1 MRRPTKKMATEHLAT
16 ERRAILAKALDHVPF
31 DGWTERTLRQGAEDA
46 GFDDTMVRLAFPR
59 SGADAIEFWSTET
72 DREMAAALAEQD
84 IAALKIRERI
94 AAAVRWRLEAMA
106 PHREAVRRSLSYLS
120 QPQHAGLGLR
130 CLYRTVDEMWHAA
143 GDTATDFNFY
153 TKRGLLAGVYT
164 STMLFWLDDDSEDHA
179 ATWSFLDRR
188 IADALRIPKVSA
200 RLRKIPAAIPR
211 PRRFVRRVRERLRE
225 GDRG

>member
-1 MRRPTKKMATEHLAT
+1 MPRPTTEHLAA
-16 ERRAILAKALDHVPF
+16 ERRAILEKALDHVPF
-31 DGWTERTLRQGAEDA
+31 DGWTKRSLRQGAADA
-46 GFDDTMVRLAFPR
+46 GFDDTLLRRAFP
-59 SGADAIEFWSTET
+59 GGPAGAIEFWSTET
-72 DREMAAALAEQD
+72 DRAMAAALAEQD

-94 AAAVRWRLEAMA
+94 ATAVRWRLEAAA
-106 PHREAVRRSLSYLS
+106 PHREAVRRTLSYLG

-164 STMLFWLDDDSEDHA
+164 STLLFWLDDESEDHEE
-179 ATWSFLDRR
+179 TWSFLDRR
-188 IADALRIPKVSA
+188 IADAMRIPKVTG
-200 RLRKIPAAIPR
+200 RLRQIPRAVPR

-225 GDRG
+225 GERG

>member
-1 MRRPTKKMATEHLAT
+1 MRQPVRKMATEHLAT
-16 ERRAILAKALDHVPF
+16 ERRAILGKALAHVPF
-31 DGWTERTLRQGAEDA
+31 DGWTGRTLRQGAEEA
-46 GFDDTMVRLAFPR
+46 GFDDTIARRAFPR
-59 SGADAIEFWSTET
+59 GGASAIEFWSTET
-72 DREMAAALAEQD
+72 DREMAAALADQGISD
-84 IAALKIRERI
+84 LKIRERI
-94 AAAVRWRLEAMA
+94 AAAVRWRLEALA

-164 STMLFWLDDDSEDHA
+164 STMLFWLDDDSENHA

-211 PRRFVRRVRERLRE
+211 PLRFVRRVREHLRE
-225 GDRG
+225 GERG

>member
-1 MRRPTKKMATEHLAT
+1 MKRPRTEHLAT
-16 ERRAILAKALDHVPF
+16 ERRAILDKALDHVPF
-31 DGWTERTLRQGAEDA
+31 DGWSERSLRQGAADA
-46 GFDDTMVRLAFPR
+46 GFDDTMWRRAFPR
-59 SGADAIEFWSTET
+59 GGADAIEFWSAET
-72 DREMAAALAEQD
+72 DRAMAAALLEQD
-84 IAALKIRERI
+84 ITSLKIRGRI
-94 AAAVRWRLEAMA
+94 AAAVRWRLEALT
-106 PHREAVRRSLSYLS
+106 PHREAARRALSHLS

-164 STMLFWLDDDSEDHA
+164 STTLFWLDDETDGHA

-188 IADALRIPKVSA
+188 IADAMRLPKVTA
-200 RLRKIPAAIPR
+200 RLGKIPAALPH
-211 PRRFVRRVRERLRE
+211 PRRFVRRVREHLRE

>member
-1 MRRPTKKMATEHLAT
+1 MRRRTRKMAGEHLAA
-16 ERRAILAKALDHVPF
+16 ERRAILDKALDHVPF
-31 DGWTERTLRQGAEDA
+31 DGWTERSLRQGAADA
-46 GFDDTMVRLAFPR
+46 GFDDAMVRLTFPR
-59 SGADAIEFWSTET
+59 GGADAIEFWSTET
-72 DREMAAALAEQD
+72 DREMAAALAEQN
-84 IAALKIRERI
+84 IADLKVRERI
-94 AAAVRWRLEAMA
+94 AAAVRWRLETLA

-164 STMLFWLDDDSEDHA
+164 STLLFWLDDDSEDHA
-179 ATWSFLDRR
+179 ATWPFLDRR
-188 IADALRIPKVSA
+188 IADALRIPQVSG
-200 RLRKIPAAIPR
+200 RLRKIPKAVPR
-211 PRRFVRRVRERLRE
+211 PRRFVRRVRENLRE

>member
-1 MRRPTKKMATEHLAT
+1 MTEHLAT
-16 ERRAILAKALDHVPF
+16 ERQAILDKALDHVPF
-31 DGWTERTLRQGAEDA
+31 DGWTERALRQGAEEA
-46 GFDDTMVRLAFPR
+46 GFDDTMWRRAFPR
-59 SGADAIEFWSTET
+59 GGADAIEFWSAET
-72 DREMAAALAEQD
+72 DREMAAALTEQD
-84 IAALKIRERI
+84 IGSLKIRERI
-94 AAAVRWRLEAMA
+94 AAAVRWRLEKLAA
-106 PHREAVRRSLSYLS
+106 RREAVRRSLSYLS

-164 STMLFWLDDDSEDHA
+164 STILYWLDDDSEDRA

-200 RLRKIPAAIPR
+200 RLRKVSAAIPR
-211 PRRFVRRVRERLRE
+211 PWRFARRVRERLRE

>member
-1 MRRPTKKMATEHLAT
+1 MTEHLAA
-16 ERRAILAKALDHVPF
+16 ERRAILDKALDHVPF
-31 DGWTERTLRQGAEDA
+31 DGWTERSLRQGAEEA
-46 GFDDTMVRLAFPR
+46 GLDDTMWRRAFPR
-59 SGADAIEFWSTET
+59 GGADAIEFWSAET
-72 DREMAAALAEQD
+72 DREMAAALAEQGV
-84 IAALKIRERI
+84 AELKIRERI
-94 AAAVRWRLEAMA
+94 AASVRWRLEALG
-106 PHREAVRRSLSYLS
+106 PHREAMRRSLSYLS

-164 STMLFWLDDDSEDHA
+164 STMLFWLDDETDGHT

-188 IADALRIPKVSA
+188 IADALRIPKLSG
-200 RLRKIPAAIPR
+200 RLRHIPAVIPR
-211 PRRFVRRVRERLRE
+211 PRRFVRRVREHLRE

>member
-1 MRRPTKKMATEHLAT
+1 MRRPARKMASGHLTA
-16 ERRAILAKALDHVPF
+16 ERRAILDKALGHVPF
-31 DGWTERTLRQGAEDA
+31 DGWSERTLRQGAEEA
-46 GFDDTMVRLAFPR
+46 GLDDTMWRRAFPR
-59 SGADAIEFWSTET
+59 GGADAIEFWSTET

-84 IAALKIRERI
+84 IADLKIRERI
-94 AAAVRWRLEAMA
+94 AAAVRWRLEALA

-120 QPQHAGLGLR
+120 QPRHAGLGLR

-164 STMLFWLDDDSEDHA
+164 STMLFWLDDDSEGHA
-179 ATWSFLDRR
+179 ATWPFLDRR
-188 IADALRIPKVSA
+188 IADALRIPKITA

-211 PRRFVRRVRERLRE
+211 PARFVRRVREHLHE
-225 GDRG
+225 GDSG

>member
-1 MRRPTKKMATEHLAT
+1 MASEHLAA

-31 DGWTERTLRQGAEDA
+31 DGWTERTLRQGAEEA
-46 GFDDTMVRLAFPR
+46 GFDDAMVRLAFPR
-59 SGADAIEFWSTET
+59 GGADAIEFWSTET
-72 DREMAAALAEQD
+72 DRAMAAALAEQN
-84 IAALKIRERI
+84 IADLKVRERI
-94 AAAVRWRLEAMA
+94 AAAVRWRLETLA

-164 STMLFWLDDDSEDHA
+164 STMLFWLDDDSADHA
-179 ATWSFLDRR
+179 ATWPFLDRR
-188 IADALRIPKVSA
+188 IADALRIPQISG
-200 RLRKIPAAIPR
+200 RLRKIPAAVPR
-211 PRRFVRRVRERLRE
+211 PRRFVRRVRENLRE

>member
-1 MRRPTKKMATEHLAT
+1 MRRRMTEHLAA
-16 ERRAILAKALDHVPF
+16 ERRAILDKALDHVPF
-31 DGWTERTLRQGAEDA
+31 DGWTERSLRQGAKEA
-46 GFDDTMVRLAFPR
+46 GLDDTMARLAFPR
-59 SGADAIEFWSTET
+59 GGADAIEFWSAET
-72 DREMAAALAEQD
+72 DREMAAALAGQNITD
-84 IAALKIRERI
+84 LKIRERI
-94 AAAVRWRLEAMA
+94 AAAVRWRLETLA

-179 ATWSFLDRR
+179 ATWPFLDRR
-188 IADALRIPKVSA
+188 IADALRIPQISG

-211 PRRFVRRVRERLRE
+211 PRRFVRRVRENLRE

>member
-1 MRRPTKKMATEHLAT
+1 MAAEHLAS
-16 ERRAILAKALDHVPF
+16 ERRAILDKALDHVPF
-31 DGWTERTLRQGAEDA
+31 DGWSERSLRQGAADA
-46 GFDDTMVRLAFPR
+46 GFDDTMARRAFPR
-59 SGADAIEFWSTET
+59 GGADAIEFWSTET

-84 IAALKIRERI
+84 ILSLKIRERI
-94 AAAVRWRLEAMA
+94 AAAVRWRLEAVVSR
-106 PHREAVRRSLSYLS
+106 REAVRRSLSYLS

-164 STMLFWLDDDSEDHA
+164 STMLFWLDDGSDDHA

-211 PRRFVRRVRERLRE
+211 PLRFVRRVREHLRE
-225 GDRG
+225 GGHS